1 MRAVMS
7 RGEMMKIRAFGMVP
21 FLSRTSTVPGILLP
35 LAGSISELSRYS
47 PIAIFTSH
55 QTSHAVHSIPSNFP
69 EQLYHVVRR
78 FRCIGSLVLVMYLM
92 PPSCVHKDFIANSY
106 YPAIF
111 PHFPAITPRFLP
123 FLGYSGMFHFIIPP
137 CFPLRFSGSQSV
149 SFVSRDCP
157 RSEARGFH
165 AVHCTLSRPLE
176 VYILALVY
184 SVSLS
189 LIYREV
195 LCSI

>member
-1 MRAVMS
+1 MQ
-7 RGEMMKIRAFGMVP
+7 IRAPGIVP
-21 FLSRTSTVPGILLP
+21 FLSRTSPVPGIPLP
-35 LAGSISELSRYS
+35 LPGSISELSRDS
-47 PIAIFTSH
+47 PIAIFPSH

-69 EQLYHVVRR
+69 EQLHRVFGR
-78 FRCIGSLVLVMYLM
+78 FLCIGSRILVTYLM
-92 PPSCVHKDFIANSY
+92 PPSCVHEDFIANSY

-165 AVHCTLSRPLE
+165 AVHCTLSRPLV

-184 SVSLS
+184 CVSLS
-189 LIYREV
+189 LISQKV
-195 LCSI
+195 LWSI

>member
-1 MRAVMS
+1 MS
-7 RGEMMKIRAFGMVP
+7 RGEMMRIRAFGIVP
-21 FLSRTSTVPGILLP
+21 FLSRTSPVPGILLP

-47 PIAIFTSH
+47 PITIFPSH
-55 QTSHAVHSIPSNFP
+55 ETSHAVHSISSNFP
-69 EQLYHVVRR
+69 EQLYRVVRR
-78 FRCIGSLVLVMYLM
+78 FWCIGSFILVTYLM
-92 PPSCVHKDFIANSY
+92 PLSCFHEDFIVNSY

-137 CFPLRFSGSQSV
+137 YFPFCFSGSQSV
-149 SFVSRDCP
+149 SFLSRDCP

-189 LIYREV
+189 LISWEV